1 VTALTYNFTEAAFK
15 MTCPVWICFVWAM
28 VAVPMASRLSKARL
42 IDVEKNNAEDD
53 IVLIRIPQVVQ
64 VR

>member
-1 VTALTYNFTEAAFK
+1 
-15 MTCPVWICFVWAM
+15 
-28 VAVPMASRLSKARL
+28 LSGLWWLCRRRHDSVKPRL

-53 IVLIRIPQVVQ
+53 IVLNRIPQVVP